1 MTTVQVAALL
11 NGTDASSKAK
21 KRPHLEILYVQI
33 CFLPPERINY
43 EQNCSFGES
52 PEEGMFGLM

>member
-21 KRPHLEILYVQI
+21 KRPRLEILYV
-33 CFLPPERINY
+33 
-43 EQNCSFGES
+43 
-52 PEEGMFGLM
+52 